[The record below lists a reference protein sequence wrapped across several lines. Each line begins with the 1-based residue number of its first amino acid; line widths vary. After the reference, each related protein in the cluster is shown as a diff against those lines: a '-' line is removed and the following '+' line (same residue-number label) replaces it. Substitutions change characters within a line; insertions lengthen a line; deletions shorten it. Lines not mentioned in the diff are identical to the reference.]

1 VTPIFPALHV
11 FQPCCSVNNNVEQHN
26 SMMEVNEDVV
36 IVNIDLNISADT
48 KDIINS
54 KGPEH

>member
-1 VTPIFPALHV
+1 
-11 FQPCCSVNNNVEQHN
+11 
-26 SMMEVNEDVV
+26 MMEVNEDDV

-48 KDIINS
+48 KDFINS

>member
-1 VTPIFPALHV
+1 
-11 FQPCCSVNNNVEQHN
+11 
-26 SMMEVNEDVV
+26 MMEVNEDDV

-48 KDIINS
+48 KDVINS